1 MSGSGHR
8 RQPSVIPE
16 DAAILR
22 FEDGIMVGD
31 TIIGSQKRS
40 PKEDTPYVVG
50 TAKKVNN
57 NSILGVVK
65 ETSDEDGVKDLAA
78 QVKTTLEIKD
88 N

>member
-16 DAAILR
+16 DATILR

-40 PKEDTPYVVG
+40 PKEDTPYVG
-50 TAKKVNN
+50 TSIKVNN

>member
-16 DAAILR
+16 DATILR

-40 PKEDTPYVVG
+40 PKEDTPYVG
-50 TAKKVNN
+50 TSIKVNN
-57 NSILGVVK
+57 NSILGDAK
-65 ETSDEDGVKDLAA
+65 GTNDKDGVKDLAA

>member
-40 PKEDTPYVVG
+40 PKEDTPYVG
-50 TAKKVNN
+50 TSMKVNN
-57 NSILGVVK
+57 NSILGDAK
-65 ETSDEDGVKDLAA
+65 GTNDKDGVKDLAA